1 LYNHPNNTLGEKMPE
16 KKPLPVNE
24 YRYIKHNIGNGKPTI
39 LAFGMS
45 HCYSCLAMSKVFS
58 EVLELH
64 PEFQIYSIDGQKERL
79 VSRDIYKLKE
89 MPTQI
94 FFDAS
99 GKEVFR
105 HTGAYQKAV
114 LNIILKKY
122 GFV

>member
-1 LYNHPNNTLGEKMPE
+1 MSE
-16 KKPLPVNE
+16 KKPLFVNK
-24 YRYIKHNIGNGKPTI
+24 YKYIKHNIGNGNPTI

-45 HCYSCLAMSKVFS
+45 HCYSCLAMSKVFA
-58 EVLELH
+58 EVLEVH

-94 FFDAS
+94 FFNAE
-99 GKEVFR
+99 GEEVFR
-105 HTGAYQKAV
+105 HTGPYKKAV
-114 LNIILKKY
+114 VDIILKKW

>member
-1 LYNHPNNTLGEKMPE
+1 MSE
-16 KKPLPVNE
+16 KKPLPVIQ
-24 YRYIKHNIGNGKPTI
+24 YVDVKDNIGNGKPLI
-39 LAFGMS
+39 LSFGMS

-58 EVLELH
+58 EVLKVH
-64 PEFQIYSIDGQKERL
+64 PEFQIYSIDSQKERL

-105 HTGAYQKAV
+105 HTGAYKKAV
-114 LNIILKKY
+114 VDIILKKY
-122 GFV
+122 GFE